1 MSISLRVNFSS
12 LTCLIFV
19 TVVLSENLFLLF
31 ILLTI
36 VFFKLSIPL
45 FFIAEIKAKSFNLVL
60 ILVFRSDL
68 LTTVII

>member
-45 FFIAEIKAKSFNLVL
+45 FFIAEIKL
-60 ILVFRSDL
+60 DL
-68 LTTVII
+68 LI